1 MAVWHKVA
9 FNAQNIETETAKA
22 VLIAC
27 PNTSDYDGYVCWLP
41 AMLVRDAGSIGW
53 DKSFSFTDEF
63 EFNLKKYG
71 KGKYNKSQVIDEVTL
86 SADEIAAVFG
96 QDI

>member
-1 MAVWHKVA
+1 MAVWHKVT
-9 FNAQNIETETAKA
+9 FNTQNIETETAKA

-27 PNTSDYDGYVCWLP
+27 PHKSDYDGYVFWHP
-41 AMLVRDAGSIGW
+41 AKLVRDAGSKGW

-96 QDI
+96 QEI

>member
-1 MAVWHKVA
+1 MAVWHKVT

-27 PNTSDYDGYVCWLP
+27 PHKSDYDGYVFWHP
-41 AMLVRDAGSIGW
+41 TKLVRDAGSKGW
-53 DKSFSFTDEF
+53 DKSFSFTDEIK
-63 EFNLKKYG
+63 FNLKKYG

-96 QDI
+96 QEI

>member
-27 PNTSDYDGYVCWLP
+27 PHKSDYDGYVFWHP
-41 AMLVRDAGSIGW
+41 TKLVRDAGSKGW

-63 EFNLKKYG
+63 KFNLKKYG
-71 KGKYNKSQVIDEVTL
+71 KGKYNKSQVRVYKFVSSTH
-86 SADEIAAVFG
+86 IARLNF
-96 QDI
+96 